1 MSTNHGTEEKSNSAW
16 RLLINFLLYV
26 SPVALLTTVFPIV
39 TPTINRYNLDG
50 VPLIQV
56 ILAASITVPWLSQ
69 AACLPLYRAIQM
81 EHKKIADAREGLR
94 IHAETLEHQL
104 KRAEA
109 RAVRARMSEP
119 QFQDIT
125 DLTAFTRNWLYLFFM
140 TMPLV
145 LIFAVPVALVLH
157 WTPTAFGAF
166 FVLGVL
172 NIAFAQLLVIPNL
185 AKNRIIW
192 FIAWL
197 GYTLALLFFPKEW
210 FLPPLVGSLILLV
223 SLGKDLVHLLHFAR
237 IPLKDIALDA
247 LRGFFTGSIIWAD
260 KYMLFL
266 VTGGEINVV
275 VIYLSLIPCVIAYN
289 YFFVVEADR
298 VNASIQHLW
307 TIFDRLPYKGVQ
319 AESSKALRTSNH
331 AIRNS
336 LLIYIASAIVT
347 GILMFIFL
355 PQSYP
360 LALSGLVVAFLFV
373 AVALL
378 IYQIEYMT
386 MYVTVQLLSAAHL
399 LLLFISFMILPNET
413 GYLPIIVGEAV
424 LAFACYR
431 VYRQAWAA
439 PEYSLFWRR
448 ALAW

>member
-1 MSTNHGTEEKSNSAW
+1 M
-16 RLLINFLLYV
+16 
-26 SPVALLTTVFPIV
+26 
-39 TPTINRYNLDG
+39 
-50 VPLIQV
+50 
-56 ILAASITVPWLSQ
+56 
-69 AACLPLYRAIQM
+69 
-81 EHKKIADAREGLR
+81 
-94 IHAETLEHQL
+94 
-104 KRAEA
+104 
-109 RAVRARMSEP
+109 
-119 QFQDIT
+119 
-125 DLTAFTRNWLYLFFM
+125 
-140 TMPLV
+140 
-145 LIFAVPVALVLH
+145 
-157 WTPTAFGAF
+157 
-166 FVLGVL
+166 
-172 NIAFAQLLVIPNL
+172 
-185 AKNRIIW
+185 
-192 FIAWL
+192 
-197 GYTLALLFFPKEW
+197 
-210 FLPPLVGSLILLV
+210 

-275 VIYLSLIPCVIAYN
+275 AIYLSLIPCVIAYN

-319 AESSKALRTSNH
+319 AESSKALGASNR

-347 GILMFIFL
+347 GILMYIFL

-399 LLLFISFMILPNET
+399 VLLFISFMILPNET

-424 LAFACYR
+424 LTFACYR

>member
-1 MSTNHGTEEKSNSAW
+1 
-16 RLLINFLLYV
+16 
-26 SPVALLTTVFPIV
+26 
-39 TPTINRYNLDG
+39 
-50 VPLIQV
+50 
-56 ILAASITVPWLSQ
+56 
-69 AACLPLYRAIQM
+69 
-81 EHKKIADAREGLR
+81 
-94 IHAETLEHQL
+94 
-104 KRAEA
+104 
-109 RAVRARMSEP
+109 
-119 QFQDIT
+119 
-125 DLTAFTRNWLYLFFM
+125 M

-145 LIFAVPVALVLH
+145 LLFAVPVALVLH
-157 WTPTAFGAF
+157 WSPTAFGAF

-197 GYTLALLFFPKEW
+197 GYTLALYFFPVIW

-237 IPLKDIALDA
+237 IPIKDIALDA

-275 VIYLSLIPCVIAYN
+275 AIYLSLIPCVIAYN

-319 AESSKALRTSNH
+319 EESSKALRTSNH

-336 LLIYIASAIVT
+336 LMIYIASAIVT
-347 GILMFIFL
+347 GILMYIFL

-399 LLLFISFMILPNET
+399 VLLFISFMILPNET
-413 GYLPIIVGEAV
+413 GYLPIIAGEAV

>member
-1 MSTNHGTEEKSNSAW
+1 M
-16 RLLINFLLYV
+16 V
-26 SPVALLTTVFPIV
+26 VFPVV
-39 TPTINRYNLDG
+39 TPELGRYRLGD
-50 VPLIQV
+50 VPLVHV

-69 AACLPLYRAIQM
+69 AACMPIYRAIEL
-81 EHKKIADAREGLR
+81 EHKRVAKNRQELTERLETELKEGTVEKVR
-94 IHAETLEHQL
+94 QL
-104 KRAEA
+104 KALLKTPAYQRVSDVA
-109 RAVRARMSEP
+109 
-119 QFQDIT
+119 
-125 DLTAFTRNWLYLFFM
+125 AFARNWPYIYLTTLPLIILFALPLIFIM
-140 TMPLV
+140 HWSASAVASYLV
-145 LIFAVPVALVLH
+145 LS
-157 WTPTAFGAF
+157 
-166 FVLGVL
+166 VL
-172 NIAFAQLLVIPNL
+172 NLAFAQLLVLPSL
-185 AKNRIIW
+185 AKNQVDW
-192 FIAWL
+192 FFAWL
-197 GYTLALLFFPKEW
+197 GYAAALLFFPIFW
-210 FLPPLVGSLILLV
+210 FLPPTAGIIVLL
-223 SLGKDLVHLLHFAR
+223 LCLRKNIR
-237 IPLKDIALDA
+237 QLKVFSRTPIIHVAQDA
-247 LRGFFTGSIIWAD
+247 LRGFLTGSVLWAD
-260 KYMLFL
+260 KYVLF
-266 VTGGEINVV
+266 VAAHGQINVV
-275 VIYLSLIPCVIAYN
+275 AIYISLIPCVLAYN

-378 IYQIEYMT
+378 VYQIEYMT

-399 LLLFISFMILPNET
+399 VLLFISFMILPNET
-413 GYLPIIVGEAV
+413 GYLPIIVGETV

>member
-1 MSTNHGTEEKSNSAW
+1 
-16 RLLINFLLYV
+16 
-26 SPVALLTTVFPIV
+26 
-39 TPTINRYNLDG
+39 
-50 VPLIQV
+50 
-56 ILAASITVPWLSQ
+56 
-69 AACLPLYRAIQM
+69 
-81 EHKKIADAREGLR
+81 
-94 IHAETLEHQL
+94 
-104 KRAEA
+104 
-109 RAVRARMSEP
+109 
-119 QFQDIT
+119 
-125 DLTAFTRNWLYLFFM
+125 M

-145 LIFAVPVALVLH
+145 LVFAVPVALVLH

-197 GYTLALLFFPKEW
+197 GYTLALYCYPVIW

-223 SLGKDLVHLLHFAR
+223 SLGKDLAHLLHFAR

-275 VIYLSLIPCVIAYN
+275 AIYLSLIPCVIAYN
-289 YFFVVEADR
+289 YFFVVEADL
-298 VNASIQHLW
+298 VNASLQHLW

-319 AESSKALRTSNH
+319 AESSKALRTSNR

-347 GILMFIFL
+347 GILMYIFL

-360 LALSGLVVAFLFV
+360 LALSGLVVA
-373 AVALL
+373 
-378 IYQIEYMT
+378 
-386 MYVTVQLLSAAHL
+386 AHL
-399 LLLFISFMILPNET
+399 VLLFISFMILPNET

-424 LAFACYR
+424 LTFACYR

>member
-1 MSTNHGTEEKSNSAW
+1 M
-16 RLLINFLLYV
+16 
-26 SPVALLTTVFPIV
+26 
-39 TPTINRYNLDG
+39 
-50 VPLIQV
+50 
-56 ILAASITVPWLSQ
+56 
-69 AACLPLYRAIQM
+69 
-81 EHKKIADAREGLR
+81 
-94 IHAETLEHQL
+94 
-104 KRAEA
+104 
-109 RAVRARMSEP
+109 
-119 QFQDIT
+119 
-125 DLTAFTRNWLYLFFM
+125 
-140 TMPLV
+140 
-145 LIFAVPVALVLH
+145 
-157 WTPTAFGAF
+157 
-166 FVLGVL
+166 
-172 NIAFAQLLVIPNL
+172 
-185 AKNRIIW
+185 
-192 FIAWL
+192 
-197 GYTLALLFFPKEW
+197 
-210 FLPPLVGSLILLV
+210 LPPLVGSLILLV

-275 VIYLSLIPCVIAYN
+275 AIYLSLIPCVIAYN

-378 IYQIEYMT
+378 VYQIEYMT

-399 LLLFISFMILPNET
+399 VLLFISFMILPNET
-413 GYLPIIVGEAV
+413 GYLPIIVGETV